1 MDKRRPIR
9 YLDRLKASREY
20 GRAIDDLHRTE
31 PQTAPGPA
39 R

>member
-20 GRAIDDLHRTE
+20 RKAIDDLHRTE
-31 PQTAPGPA
+31 PRAANDPL